1 MKSQAVC
8 GYVSQAVWSLICF
21 GVHVPMFEVSSLF
34 VDLFPKISSIFP
46 RMCVSLWPFSIY
58 VPGWE
63 VSDPFAVYIPWY
75 MLCVTLCVLG
85 SEVSVVI
92 MGVCPKT

>member
-1 MKSQAVC
+1 MPPAVELQ
-8 GYVSQAVWSLICF
+8 SPNHWI
-21 GVHVPMFEVSSLF
+21 
-34 VDLFPKISSIFP
+34 
-46 RMCVSLWPFSIY
+46 
-58 VPGWE
+58 PGWE